1 MTLAVLA
8 PSWLSALAGFALVG
22 LGASNIVPVLYSAL
36 GRQRAMPAK
45 GLSQNNRV
53 EIVGRNRFADRI
65 SLAG

>member
-1 MTLAVLA
+1 MN
-8 PSWLSALAGFALVG
+8 
-22 LGASNIVPVLYSAL
+22 AS
-36 GRQRAMPAK
+36 K